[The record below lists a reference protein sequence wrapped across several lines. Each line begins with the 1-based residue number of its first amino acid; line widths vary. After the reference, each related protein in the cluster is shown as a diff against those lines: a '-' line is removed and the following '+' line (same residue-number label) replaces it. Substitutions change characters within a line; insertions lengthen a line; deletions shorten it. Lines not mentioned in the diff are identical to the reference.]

1 MAKIK
6 QLERY
11 TTASLAVVEF
21 KRKHAKIFAEF
32 DALLLDAGEAE
43 AQLKDYVKSDVKGN
57 IANSYVR
64 VTYSPAFKKTYDVE
78 TILKHVTGKQK
89 VALIDMG
96 ALAEQWTVDNDKV
109 EEAVEKGVIPVEVK
123 QAAFKETELAPRV
136 SIKENK

>member
-11 TTASLAVVEF
+11 TTASIAVMDF

-43 AQLKDYVKSDVKGN
+43 AQLKDYVKSEVKGN
-57 IANSYVR
+57 VANEFVR
-64 VTYSPAFKKTYDVE
+64 VTYSPAFKKTYDVDV
-78 TILKHVTGKQK
+78 ILKNVSGKQK
-89 VALIDMG
+89 AALFTMG
-96 ALAEQWTVDNDKV
+96 AIVEEWKADNDKI
-109 EEAVEKGVIPVEVK
+109 EEAVEKGLIPVEVK
-123 QAAFKETELAPRV
+123 QAAFKETEIAPRV

>member
-11 TTASLAVVEF
+11 TTASIAVADF

-57 IANSYVR
+57 IANSFVR
-64 VTYSPAFKKTYDVE
+64 VTYSPAFRKGYDVE

-96 ALAEQWTVDNDKV
+96 ALTEVWSADNDKV
-109 EEAVEKGVIPVEVK
+109 EEAVEKGIIPAEVK
-123 QAAFKETELAPRV
+123 QAAFVETELAPRV